1 MLPKLHDSSRSTA
14 ELIGLGGKR
23 AAVGSRHVST
33 ASSLDVHL
41 RESRSP
47 VFRLCR
53 YILPIVAFNVVLIG
67 GIIIWL
73 ALR

>member
-1 MLPKLHDSSRSTA
+1 MLPKLHASSRSTA
-14 ELIGLGGKR
+14 DPNRLGGKR
-23 AAVGSRHVST
+23 ADTGSRHVST
-33 ASSLDVHL
+33 ASSLGVHFCK
-41 RESRSP
+41 SRSP

-53 YILPIVAFNVVLIG
+53 YILPILAFNVVLIG